1 MENCGTARPGSSGE
15 KIRMDKKLGIKGNM
29 RHGGAEACASGKNV
43 FRWVLLMAVL
53 LLGLSA
59 GAVRVKAATPYKE
72 NGRLS
77 IKNGKVVNSRGKA
90 FVIKGVSTHGI
101 AWFPEYVNKQAFK
114 TLRDEWGV
122 NTVRLAMYTAE
133 YDGYCAGGDQARMKE
148 LIDNGVKYAR
158 DLGMYVIIDWHIL
171 SDGNPLT
178 YKSQA
183 VSFFKEIAG
192 KYKNYGNVLYE
203 ICNEPNGGEGT
214 WTNIKSYG
222 KTVIK
227 TIRSADSKA
236 IIIVGTP
243 TWSQDVDTAEGAPIT
258 GYSNIAY
265 AFHFYA
271 GTHKDDLRS
280 KLEGVLKKKFPVI
293 VTEFGISDASGN
305 GQVNTAEGN
314 KWMKLLDQYG
324 VGRVC
329 WNLSNKNES
338 SALLNSS
345 CSKTSGWSSSDLS
358 ASGKWLVKT
367 YTGKEEPGPA
377 PSSTPKPTPTSAPKP
392 TPSSTPKPVPSSAPK
407 PTSAPTPKP
416 TDAPSSGKN
425 YQGVSSGK
433 VKIRATVKQE
443 NTWKSGNSTFTQYK
457 VTVENTGSRTSKKW
471 TAAVYFGKKYIL
483 TSQWSGKYK
492 AGAKKLTIT
501 PESWNGKL
509 EKGQTAEIGFIIE
522 SSGAEKIKKVNV
534 TAS

>member
-1 MENCGTARPGSSGE
+1 ME
-15 KIRMDKKLGIKGNM
+15 KKFRIKEDM
-29 RHGGAEACASGKNV
+29 RHGGMDAHTSGKDV
-43 FRWVLLMAVL
+43 FRRILLMAVL
-53 LLGLSA
+53 LLGLCA
-59 GAVRVKAATPYKE
+59 GTVRVKAATPYEE

-77 IKNGKVVNSRGKA
+77 IKNGKVVNSRGEP

-114 TLRDEWGV
+114 TLRDKWGV
-122 NTVRLAMYTAE
+122 NTIRLAMYTAE
-133 YDGYCAGGDQARMKE
+133 YNGYCTGGDQTQLKK
-148 LIDNGVKYAR
+148 LIDDGVKYAR

-183 VSFFKEIAG
+183 NSFFKKIAG
-192 KYKNYGNVLYE
+192 KYKDYGNVLYE
-203 ICNEPNGGEGT
+203 ICNEPNGGNGT
-214 WTNIKSYG
+214 WSNVKSYG
-222 KTVIK
+222 KTIVK
-227 TIRSADSKA
+227 TIRSVNPKA

-243 TWSQDVDTAEGAPIT
+243 TWSQDVDTAEASPIT

-280 KLEGVLKKKFPVI
+280 KLESVLKKNFPVI

-305 GQVNTAEGN
+305 GQVDTAEGN
-314 KWMKLLDQYG
+314 KWMKLLDQYS

-345 CSKTSGWSSSDLS
+345 CSKKSGWSSSDLS

-367 YTGKEEPGPA
+367 YTGKTEQKPA
-377 PSSTPKPTPTSAPKP
+377 PTSTPKPVPTSAPKP
-392 TPSSTPKPVPSSAPK
+392 TSTPA
-407 PTSAPTPKP
+407 PKP
-416 TDAPSSGKN
+416 TDAPSSGKS

-433 VKIRATVKQE
+433 VKIRVTVKEE

-457 VTVENTGSRTSKKW
+457 VTVENTGSRTSRKW
-471 TAAVYFGKKYIL
+471 RTAVYFGKKYTL
-483 TSQWSGKYK
+483 TSQWSGKYQ
-492 AGAKKLTIT
+492 AAAKKLTIT

-522 SSGAEKIKKVNV
+522 TTGAQKIKKVNV